1 MDGRFDIIPQQ
12 PRADMG
18 KVSVQAVMIGI
29 GSVLK
34 AGLCVRG
41 AAADRRK
48 DRMAVCLRILYGPPL
63 TAKGPR
69 AQLEALLLYQTA
81 PVDGFS
87 PHHGHIFPG
96 DPVFQRPVCRW
107 ELLKVLASSYGQ
119 MARANSV

>member
-18 KVSVQAVMIGI
+18 KVSVQAMMIGI

-63 TAKGPR
+63 TTKGPR
-69 AQLEALLLYQTA
+69 ARSRPFCYIKLRLLT
-81 PVDGFS
+81 GF
-87 PHHGHIFPG
+87 PRIMGTFFPAILFFKG
-96 DPVFQRPVCRW
+96 LSAVGNF
-107 ELLKVLASSYGQ
+107 
-119 MARANSV
+119 